1 MFPGVAPKFFAERP
15 EGPRNVGKDPAEVAA
30 DELSKASGTGP
41 VHGPIRYSVT
51 LGGKAHHVTVERARA

>member
-41 VHGPIRYSVT
+41 VNGPIRYSVT
-51 LGGKAHHVTVERARA
+51 LDGKSHHVTVERARG